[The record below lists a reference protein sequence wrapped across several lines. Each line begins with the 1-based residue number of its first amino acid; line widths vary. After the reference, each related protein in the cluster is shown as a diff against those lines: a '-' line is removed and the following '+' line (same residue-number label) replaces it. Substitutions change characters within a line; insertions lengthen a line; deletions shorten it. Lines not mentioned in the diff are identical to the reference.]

1 MSKNTDNQLTPQ
13 PGLFDFMEDLL
24 PKTEPELPVHPSF
37 DDFVVEVQ
45 KQRSA
50 EQDSA
55 DTGSN
60 NVIQPI
66 AIDLRRH
73 DAILFKSFGSGSSGN
88 CAFIGDRSGGI
99 LIDAGVDSKTVIE
112 GLKSI
117 DLGMK
122 DIHGICITHDHG
134 DHVRCVYSLIR
145 RHNHI
150 QVYCTPKA
158 LSGIMR
164 RHSISRRLKDY
175 HHPIYKEFPFKI
187 GGLEITAFEV
197 NHDGTDNA
205 GFFIKRGDLSM
216 TVATDLGCISERAD
230 YYMRQSNFIVIES
243 NYDADMLR
251 NGRYSSY
258 LKARI
263 AAQNGHMDNVETAR
277 YLAYI
282 KSPELKN
289 VFLCHLSQDNNT
301 PALAYTTVAEALG
314 ITPGV
319 VPQPGSIHLEV
330 LPRFNAS
337 PLFTLHK

>member
-1 MSKNTDNQLTPQ
+1 MSKKTNIPLTPQ
-13 PGLFDFMEDLL
+13 PGLFDFMEEIF
-24 PKTEPELPVHPSF
+24 PQSEQELPLHPSF
-37 DDFVVEVQ
+37 EDFVVEVH
-45 KQRSA
+45 KSKTE
-50 EQDSA
+50 EQTPYPADSNPIFEPISL
-55 DTGSN
+55 DTGT
-60 NVIQPI
+60 
-66 AIDLRRH
+66 H
-73 DAILFKSFGSGSSGN
+73 EAILFKSFGSGSSGN

-99 LIDAGVDSKTVIE
+99 LIDAGVDSKTVTE
-112 GLKSI
+112 GLKSMN
-117 DLGMK
+117 LGLR

-150 QVYCTPKA
+150 KVFCTPKA

-175 HHPIYKEFPFKI
+175 HQPIYKEFPFKV
-187 GGLEITAFEV
+187 GNFEITAFEV

-205 GFFIKRGDLSM
+205 GFYIKHGDLRM

-230 YYMRQSNFIVIES
+230 YYMRLSNFIVIES

-251 NGRYSSY
+251 NGKYSSY

-263 AAQNGHMDNVETAR
+263 AAQNGHMDNAETAA
-277 YLAYI
+277 YLASI

-301 PALAYTTVAEALG
+301 PTLAYTTVAEALG

-319 VPQPGSIHLEV
+319 VPKPGDIRLEV

-337 PLFTLHK
+337 PLFILRK